1 MKAFCK
7 RPMWIFLILCLAA
20 ILIWTLWGNT
30 ALMVSRHTL
39 SSSNIP
45 KAFDGYRIAHI
56 SDLHNAEF
64 GTDNARLLTLLE
76 NAQPDLIAITG
87 DLIDSR
93 KTDIETAIAFVEK
106 AMQIA
111 PVCYVPGN
119 HEARIPAA
127 YRLLKASLSELGVA
141 VLENESVPLQ
151 NGTDTVT
158 LTGLLDPDFGMPWP
172 ECRAD
177 TYHIVLSHRP
187 ERFDWYAQQG
197 CDLVFTGHAHGG
209 QFRLPWIGGLVAP
222 NQGLFPR
229 YDAGLYRSGSTA
241 MVVSRGLG
249 NSVFPLRFNNRPELI
264 LVTLES
270 I

>member
-1 MKAFCK
+1 MKTLRK
-7 RPMWIFLILCLAA
+7 RPMLILLILCLAA
-20 ILIWTLWGNT
+20 LLIWTLWGNT
-30 ALMVSRHTL
+30 ALMTEQYTVAGSQ
-39 SSSNIP
+39 IP
-45 KAFDGYRIAHI
+45 KAFDGFRIAQI
-56 SDLHNAEF
+56 SDLHNTEF

-93 KTDIETAIAFVEK
+93 KTDTEAAIAFVEK
-106 AMQIA
+106 AVQIA
-111 PVCYVPGN
+111 PVYYVPGN

-127 YRLLKASLSELGVA
+127 YRLLKDSLSELGVV
-141 VLENESVPLQ
+141 VLENSSVPL
-151 NGTDTVT
+151 GKEADTLT

-172 ECRAD
+172 ESGAD

-197 CDLVFTGHAHGG
+197 YDLVFTGHAHGG
-209 QFRLPWIGGLVAP
+209 QLRLPLIGGLIAP
-222 NQGLFPR
+222 NQGLFPK
-229 YDAGLYRSGSTA
+229 YDAGLFQNGGTT

-249 NSVFPLRFNNRPELI
+249 NSAFPLRFNNRPELI